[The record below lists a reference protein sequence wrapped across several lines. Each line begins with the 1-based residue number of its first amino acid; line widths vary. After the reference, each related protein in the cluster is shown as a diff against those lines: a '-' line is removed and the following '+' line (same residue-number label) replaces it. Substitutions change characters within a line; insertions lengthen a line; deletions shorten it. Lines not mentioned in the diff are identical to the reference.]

1 MKLKKFTNGFK
12 VDFSTKHRI
21 KFYSEWN
28 GFPIVHLYIWDKNVR
43 SLKPYDKY
51 YFINHFNNIKD
62 TFDFL
67 REKCKK
73 NFKTEIIEK
82 LLKLEKEILDNNSR
96 VVNVSND
103 ILININ
109 NDKGQ

>member
-1 MKLKKFTNGFK
+1 MKLKKFINGFT

-21 KFYSEWN
+21 KFYAEWN
-28 GFPIVHLYIWDKNVR
+28 GSAVVHLFVWDKNVR

-67 REKCKK
+67 KQKCKK
-73 NFKTEIIEK
+73 NFKSEIVEK
-82 LLKLEKEILDNNSR
+82 LTNLEKEILDNKSG

-103 ILININ
+103 ALINTN
-109 NDKGQ
+109 

>member
-1 MKLKKFTNGFK
+1 MKLKKFINGFT

-21 KFYSEWN
+21 KFYAEWN
-28 GFPIVHLYIWDKNVR
+28 GSPVVHLSVWDKNVR

-51 YFINHFNNIKD
+51 YFINYFNNIKD

-67 REKCKK
+67 KEKCKK
-73 NFKTEIIEK
+73 NFKSEIIEK
-82 LLKLEKEILDNNSR
+82 LTNLEKEILDKKSG

-103 ILININ
+103 ALINAN
-109 NDKGQ
+109 